1 MEIGDPEEIGMDD
14 FGEQNGRLGSNQVT
28 IDKIRSHPA
37 FRINANLWDR
47 ALVLLDRLHTTAL
60 LRSPPTPSGFNTS
73 SNDMQE
79 GKRQEWDE
87 VDGDDAIDQLS
98 L

>member
-37 FRINANLWDR
+37 FRINVNLWDR

-60 LRSPPTPSGFNTS
+60 LRSPPTPSFI
-73 SNDMQE
+73 
-79 GKRQEWDE
+79 WF
-87 VDGDDAIDQLS
+87 
-98 L
+98 